1 MTLLF
6 GLSSG
11 VDLMRNFFAKKKDY
25 LDSLFNMATAKSTQ
39 EKIDAEEL
47 QDTAGKE
54 TVLLQSKLTSKYVVE
69 DKDEDV
75 EELKAFAA
83 KVKLEVK
90 QVRSHVVASMR
101 CEFTLNWNQV
111 TSYDS

>member
-1 MTLLF
+1 
-6 GLSSG
+6 
-11 VDLMRNFFAKKKDY
+11 
-25 LDSLFNMATAKSTQ
+25 MATAKSTQ

-54 TVLLQSKLTSKYVVE
+54 TVLLQSRLTSKYVVE

-111 TSYDS
+111 TVMTHDSVAFGLWILATIPLKGT